1 MKHWRY
7 ELTALPDGGYRA
19 RRVLVDDGCPNASE
33 HTYAARLEVPAD
45 TPKGLLLTL
54 VPQLMGAVC
63 RDMGYRTVAHT
74 GREGSEHQGQGQM

>member
-7 ELTALPDGGYRA
+7 ELTALPEGGYKA
-19 RRVLVDDGCPNASE
+19 RRVLVTDE
-33 HTYAARLEVPAD
+33 RELYAARLEIPAD

-63 RDMGYRTVAHT
+63 RDNGYRTV
-74 GREGSEHQGQGQM
+74 GDDG